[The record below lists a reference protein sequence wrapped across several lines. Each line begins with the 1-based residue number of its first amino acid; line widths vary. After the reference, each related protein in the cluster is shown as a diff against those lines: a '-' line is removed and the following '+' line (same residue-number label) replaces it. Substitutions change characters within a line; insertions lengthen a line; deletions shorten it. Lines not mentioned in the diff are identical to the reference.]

1 MYMEAYSS
9 VGNWA
14 DSIINKAIYGSIGK
28 KIAEETMDEHEKALS
43 KQGISPN
50 DSEGGSNATPQTEQ
64 GVGSQADVNKELLA
78 TQKANKSLEKKI
90 ANWKAKA
97 EYRNSLIKL
106 QQKELKKYQMK
117 EMVGVK

>member
-1 MYMEAYSS
+1 MESYGS

-14 DSIINKAIYGSIGK
+14 DSVINKAVYGAIGK
-28 KIAEETMDEHEKALS
+28 KIAQEEIENQTNNALS
-43 KQGISPN
+43 KQGISPTN
-50 DSEGGSNATPQTEQ
+50 SEGGSNATPQTEQ

>member
-28 KIAEETMDEHEKALS
+28 KIAQEELEKQALS

>member
-1 MYMEAYSS
+1 MYMESYGS

-28 KIAEETMDEHEKALS
+28 KIAQEELEKQALS

-50 DSEGGSNATPQTEQ
+50 DSEGGSNATSQTE

-97 EYRNSLIKL
+97 EYKNSLIKL